1 MKNIKYQTVS
11 TIPKYN
17 QNNLETEAKSI
28 PVIDIYIATH
38 FLACFVDRCL
48 KHKYYNP
55 FLGLYFCFIL
65 AFVLSVLLWF
75 TISNY
80 SFDYTQTVV
89 PSLFDSTLKEL
100 SFSHLNLM
108 QHKHTEPL

>member
-11 TIPKYN
+11 TISKYN

-55 FLGLYFCFIL
+55 FLGLYFCPFYFGLCI
-65 AFVLSVLLWF
+65 VCS
-75 TISNY
+75 
-80 SFDYTQTVV
+80 
-89 PSLFDSTLKEL
+89 PSIYHF
-100 SFSHLNLM
+100 
-108 QHKHTEPL
+108 